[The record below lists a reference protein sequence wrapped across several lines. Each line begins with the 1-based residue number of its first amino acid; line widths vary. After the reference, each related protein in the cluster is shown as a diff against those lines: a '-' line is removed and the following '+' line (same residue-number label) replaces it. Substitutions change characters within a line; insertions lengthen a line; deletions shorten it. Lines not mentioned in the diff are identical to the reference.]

1 MAVLSSSSSAPSRA
15 AAPPAEGEDEQEEK
29 NVDPRKKSSS
39 MARHEKHESAEREDH
54 VRAGEGFLRRVFAS
68 ISWTYRATMTILV
81 MIVFKIYALITSCF
95 MTLPVLLPINAHPS
109 KDDREGGPIIPY
121 WIETKIK
128 FWCFLHIVFNVQ
140 VPERWVKNAY
150 ARLIELNKNVAD
162 AETQEIPTITVGP
175 DFDHKKFF
183 REYVKR
189 PHPVV
194 LKGFAKESPAVQ
206 KWSVDWVVENFGNEK
221 ALTKTLMGDNIP
233 GRVRDINTPGTYLH
247 NCEAI
252 FVNHPELVEDLE
264 LSRLLPFVSADGNPK
279 NPHLANNHPRAG
291 PLPIQFFLG
300 RGGTGTGFHCANGF
314 NWFYMIEGSKKW
326 TFVDPR
332 WTVLTFPALNRGAL
346 YQSCAVTDP
355 NTVLDKYK
363 PLWRVCPRYAAILEE
378 GDVLLNP
385 PWWWHCIENLTKD
398 STAVATRWM
407 DTKTLRP
414 LTGIG
419 TDANRLFTAF
429 QIFSPVFLKL
439 QFSLIMRGNHATP
452 DEHTRL
458 ETDEDLEK
466 QHAERAAKG
475 AQHEDATRVTEAL
488 NSNEEQD
495 AYKAYYAKKWGYVD
509 RLPKSNVQ
517 MGETRDDVE
526 SNRFDQGQGKW
537 TMDTMNFR
545 GR

>member
-1 MAVLSSSSSAPSRA
+1 MRRA
-15 AAPPAEGEDEQEEK
+15 Y
-29 NVDPRKKSSS
+29 
-39 MARHEKHESAEREDH
+39 ERL
-54 VRAGEGFLRRVFAS
+54 A
-68 ISWTYRATMTILV
+68 
-81 MIVFKIYALITSCF
+81 
-95 MTLPVLLPINAHPS
+95 
-109 KDDREGGPIIPY
+109 
-121 WIETKIK
+121 
-128 FWCFLHIVFNVQ
+128 
-140 VPERWVKNAY
+140 
-150 ARLIELNKNVAD
+150 ELNKDVVD
-162 AETQEIPTITVGP
+162 AETQEIPTIVVGP
-175 DFDHKKFF
+175 DFDFKKFF
-183 REYVKR
+183 EEYIKR

-194 LKGFAKESPAVQ
+194 LKGFARNSPAVK
-206 KWSVDWVVENFGNEK
+206 KWSVNWVVEKFGHEK

-233 GRVRDINTPGTYLH
+233 GHVRDINTPGTYLH

-252 FVNHPELVEDLE
+252 FVNHPELVKDLE
-264 LSRLLPFVSADGNPK
+264 LEKLTPLVSENGSMR
-279 NPHLANNHPRAG
+279 LANNHPRAG

-314 NWFYMIEGSKKW
+314 NWFFMVEGRKKW

-363 PLWRVCPRYAAILEE
+363 PLWRVCPRYAAELEP

-414 LTGIG
+414 LTGVG

-429 QIFSPVFLKL
+429 QIFSPVFMKL
-439 QFSLIMRGNHATP
+439 QFSLIMRGIHATP
-452 DEHTRL
+452 DEHTRIDDDDD
-458 ETDEDLEK
+458 TTNANNKSKVID
-466 QHAERAAKG
+466 ARTSKG
-475 AQHEDATRVTEAL
+475 AQHEDATRVTDLL

-495 AYKAYYAKKWGYVD
+495 AYKAYYAKKWGYVEH
-509 RLPKSNVQ
+509 LPKTNISL
-517 MGETRDDVE
+517 GDSLDCEKAKE
-526 SNRFDQGQGKW
+526 FDNGKGNW